1 MIFKFKLISFFLRL
15 INVKERSIFMKYD
28 KKMIDKIIKL
38 SNDSNEIKYLTFIYL
53 KNFNLKDYSIIDV
66 INLIPK
72 E

>member
-1 MIFKFKLISFFLRL
+1 
-15 INVKERSIFMKYD
+15 MKYD